1 MRERTT
7 DVLIAGGGPVGAAL
21 ARMLER
27 RHVAATLVSPAVASA
42 AARAR
47 PSAVRPIALSAPSR
61 ELLAD
66 CGLGGAVAFTPIE
79 VIHVSQAGGF
89 GRTRMDAAEHR
100 LPALGW
106 VCDFSALTHALAAD
120 VAALRTDGTVLDW
133 SPGNEGDGMRVDVAG
148 ADGVVEAW
156 RTRLL
161 VVADG
166 GATGEQTVMR
176 AYRQAAVAALVRTS
190 EAHRGIAWERFTSEG
205 PLALLPFEDRYALVW
220 SMDETRAERMLAA
233 DDRTFLA
240 ALGEAFGRRLGRFV
254 EVTGRTSYPLVLRRS
269 TEPATAGV
277 VRIGNAS
284 QTLHP
289 VAGQGL
295 NLGLRDARVLAD
307 QVRHASRDALG
318 TLAFAERFA
327 RSRAPDRLGVIGA
340 TDFLARVFTIDA
352 APLRMARGAGLA
364 LLDVLP
370 PARRMLARRM
380 MLGLR

>member
-27 RHVAATLVSPAVASA
+27 RGVAVTLVSPATAD
-42 AARAR
+42 ARSQA
-47 PSAVRPIALSAPSR
+47 AVRPIALSAPSR
-61 ELLAD
+61 DLLAEIA
-66 CGLGGAVAFTPIE
+66 LGATVEFTPIE
-79 VIHVSQAGGF
+79 RIHVSQAGGF
-89 GRTRMDAAEHR
+89 GRTRMDAAEHG

-106 VCDFSALTHALAAD
+106 VCDFQALTRALAAD
-120 VAALRTDGTVLDW
+120 VAALRTDGSVLDW
-133 SPGNEGDGMRVDVAG
+133 SPATDGEGVRVEIAG
-148 ADGVVEAW
+148 ADGVVEPW

-176 AYRQAAVAALVRTS
+176 AYRQSAVAALVRTS
-190 EAHRGIAWERFTSEG
+190 EPARGVAWERFTSEG
-205 PLALLPFEDRYALVW
+205 PLALLPFADRYALVW
-220 SMDETRAERMLAA
+220 SMDDERAGRMLAA
-233 DDRTFLA
+233 DDRAFLA
-240 ALGEAFGRRLGRFV
+240 ALGDAFGRRLGRFV
-254 EVTGRTSYPLVLRRS
+254 EVTGRSSYPLVLKRS
-269 TEPATAGV
+269 IEPVTAGV

-307 QVRHASRDALG
+307 QVVHASREALG
-318 TLAFAERFA
+318 TLDFAERFA

-352 APLRMARGAGLA
+352 APVRIARGAGLA

-380 MLGLR
+380 MFGVR